1 MSLAFGDPVP
11 LKCGNG
17 RQSPH
22 VSFCRVERLAGD
34 FGTVDLRW
42 TVWLL
47 QGSSRTP
54 ADRADLFPTS
64 GIITFGPGNRS
75 ALISFDIIDDSLPE
89 LSEVY
94 EVELSIFNI
103 QGETNNGASLG
114 ETNTSTIIVQESD
127 DPYGLLSISPA
138 SADLVIAEDIPAD
151 NPGFGTATVQV
162 ERMRGSIGSIRVLW
176 EVLPADVA
184 LPSFVD
190 LLFLGDRGASVQ
202 TTVNRPD
209 TGTQAVLFSAAN
221 GALGL
226 VTVPPQYQPDISSG
240 FTIRYMYAKLS

>member
-1 MSLAFGDPVP
+1 M
-11 LKCGNG
+11 
-17 RQSPH
+17 
-22 VSFCRVERLAGD
+22 ERSAGD

-47 QGSSRTP
+47 QGSSQTP

-64 GIITFGPGNRS
+64 GIVTFAPGNRS
-75 ALISFDIIDDSLPE
+75 TLISFDIIDDSLPE

-94 EVELSIFNI
+94 EVQLSIFNI
-103 QGETNNGASLG
+103 QGETNDGASLSD
-114 ETNTSTIIVQESD
+114 TNTSTVIVQESD

-138 SADLVIAEDIPAD
+138 SAADLVIAEDIPVD
-151 NPGFGTATVQV
+151 DPGFGMATVQV

-176 EVLPADVA
+176 EVLPADVV

-202 TTVNRPD
+202 ATVSRPD
-209 TGTQAVLFSAAN
+209 TGTQALLFSPAN
-221 GALGL
+221 GASGL
-226 VTVPPQYQPDISSG
+226 VIVPPQYQPDISTG
-240 FTIRYMYAKLS
+240 FTIRYMYVHTDEPL